1 MPRVAE
7 LASKASKVTVFV
19 YNQIIFL
26 SWLRKRGG
34 WREIVRPG
42 VTRFAT
48 TFITLKSLYNRKNDL
63 QALMMD
69 KHLLPSKVYTG
80 KTVNAIILDFTFWSN
95 CFMIAKIMAH
105 IIKLLKIV
113 DGEERPSMGYVYD
126 GMQKGKKCN
135 KGNV

>member
-1 MPRVAE
+1 MVDR
-7 LASKASKVTVFV
+7 
-19 YNQIIFL
+19 
-26 SWLRKRGG
+26 
-34 WREIVRPG
+34 
-42 VTRFAT
+42 
-48 TFITLKSLYNRKNDL
+48 
-63 QALMMD
+63 
-69 KHLLPSKVYTG
+69 HLLPSKVYTG

-113 DGEERPSMGYVYD
+113 DEEERPSMGYVYD